1 MSAEVEAM
9 ILNILLFAMGFIFG
23 FMLGMVIVFKHF
35 NK

>member
-23 FMLGMVIVFKHF
+23 LLLGIIVTFKHF
-35 NK
+35 DK